1 MANQSVRVIQITD
14 CHLLADE
21 AAKVRGWCNQTAL
34 NALLVHV
41 RDTYPA
47 IDAVLL
53 TGDLAQD
60 ESPATYR
67 RLTQA
72 IQSLNAPLV
81 CALPG
86 NHDNPQTMHDNMPG
100 VITTGPVELHGW
112 RIHLLNSRIPG
123 SNAGRIGTDALAAL
137 EYDLSTNPQAPA
149 LISVHHPPI
158 GVGAAWL
165 DAMKL
170 ADEQSLMQMMARYP
184 HAHTIV
190 CGHIHQSQDIW
201 HENQRILC
209 TPAVTRQFKPGSHT
223 FAEDTTSVPG
233 YRALRLFPDG
243 RLTTRVHRV
252 PAAKICG

>member
-21 AAKVRGWCNQTAL
+21 AATVHGWRNQTAL
-34 NALLVHV
+34 HAVLAHV
-41 RDTYPA
+41 RATYPN

-53 TGDLAQD
+53 TGDLAHD
-60 ESPATYR
+60 ESAIAYH
-67 RLTQA
+67 RLRQA
-72 IQSLNAPLV
+72 VQSLNAPLV

-86 NHDNPQTMHDNMPG
+86 NHDEPQTMQENMPG
-100 VITTGPVELHGW
+100 VTTTGPVGLNGW

-123 SNAGRIGTDALAAL
+123 SNSGRIGAAALSALDHDLAAN
-137 EYDLSTNPQAPA
+137 SQAPA
-149 LISVHHPPI
+149 LITVHHPPI

-170 ADEQSLMQMMARYP
+170 ADGEQLMRIIARYP
-184 HAHTIV
+184 HARAMV
-190 CGHIHQSQDIW
+190 CGHVHQSVDTV
-201 HENQRILC
+201 HGHQRILC
-209 TPAVTRQFKPGSHT
+209 TPAVTRQFKPGSDT
-223 FAEDTTSVPG
+223 FAEDARRAPG

-252 PAAKICG
+252 RAARACG